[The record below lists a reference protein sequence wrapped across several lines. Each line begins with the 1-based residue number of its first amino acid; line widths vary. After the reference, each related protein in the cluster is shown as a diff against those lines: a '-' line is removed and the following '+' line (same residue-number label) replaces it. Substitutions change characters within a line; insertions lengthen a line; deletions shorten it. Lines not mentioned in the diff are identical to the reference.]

1 MSNFAWLF
9 DNEIL
14 KVIQKLSNGLKNIL
28 SIKFKDLK
36 LIGSITYKKLQQ
48 RMDRKVWSGKRR
60 MSTGQNFKKIQ
71 LSSFGNIEKMT
82 GHALGKRLTRFVQDG
97 AIEPV

>member
-1 MSNFAWLF
+1 
-9 DNEIL
+9 
-14 KVIQKLSNGLKNIL
+14 
-28 SIKFKDLK
+28 
-36 LIGSITYKKLQQ
+36 
-48 RMDRKVWSGKRR
+48 MDRKVWSGKRR
-60 MSTGQNFKKIQ
+60 MSTGQNWKKIQ